1 MKDIEEITH
10 GDYKLLQSEKKKSID
25 FQKIKDG
32 VKDIIKDIENLLERR
47 KAVSKDRNESSQSNT
62 SSPDDNVDFKQL
74 MKRLR
79 NLIKQSTKEEQEV
92 QEWNQ
97 WNSEI
102 LRATSPKRKDAAQYD
117 VVIVLTGLNDLK
129 SIFLPFL
136 QDEDGT
142 NSVSFKEELRNV
154 FHFLIG
160 KKHDSS
166 KDESSSSRH
175 ERLPLRVD
183 DDRNNQ
189 ALVVLPALPTRVLPM
204 LQYPPLCWVIHLL
217 CDLIDEQK
225 RALSEEYPGD
235 LLFIEAPTIQM
246 IDEIEKGEYAREKA
260 ETVLL
265 KIQDVTLRVRDELK
279 YKMLQHVQYHDFKD
293 NAKEIEL
300 NYEASRDH
308 SLANS
313 MPDSIGSKLV
323 SVDNIHPNNLGYEFW
338 GRHIAEGIIKE
349 MNSKKNEVKG

>member
-10 GDYKLLQSEKKKSID
+10 VDYQLVLSEKKKSVD

-32 VKDIIKDIENLLERR
+32 VKNILERR
-47 KAVSKDRNESSQSNT
+47 ETVSKERIESSNT
-62 SSPDDNVDFKQL
+62 SAPDNVNFKQI
-74 MKRLR
+74 MKRMG
-79 NLIKQSTKEEQEV
+79 NLIKQSTKEDHEV
-92 QEWNQ
+92 QQWNQ
-97 WNSEI
+97 WSSEL

-117 VVIVLTGLNDLK
+117 FVIVLTGLNDLK

-142 NSVSFKEELRNV
+142 NCASFKEELRNV

-166 KDESSSSRH
+166 KDESTSNNRVP
-175 ERLPLRVD
+175 LPVI
-183 DDRNNQ
+183 
-189 ALVVLPALPTRVLPM
+189 VLPALPTRVLPM
-204 LQYPPLCWVIHLL
+204 LQYPPLGWVIHML

-225 RALSEEYPGD
+225 RALSKEYPGN

-246 IDEIEKGEYAREKA
+246 IDEIEKGQYFLCAKEKA
-260 ETVLL
+260 ERVLL
-265 KIQDVTLRVRDELK
+265 RIQNVTLRVRKELECLMHK
-279 YKMLQHVQYHDFKD
+279 HVQHHDFKD

-300 NYEASRDH
+300 NYEASRDN
-308 SLANS
+308 SLADS
-313 MPDSIGSKLV
+313 MPDLIGAKLV

-349 MNSKKNEVKG
+349 MKLGKNEVKD